1 MSDRIM
7 WLDRVTSTQDV
18 THELAAA
25 GAEDGEAVVAVEQT
39 AGRGSRGRAWASGRG
54 GLWLSVLCRP
64 TAAAPPEALSIRVAL
79 AVAAALEAA
88 GAADIMVKWPN
99 DLMISGRKVGGILA
113 EARWV
118 GDRLG
123 WIAIGVG
130 INVANTLPDELRD
143 AAATVGDRLPGARAS
158 DLAPAI
164 IAAVRA
170 AGSVA
175 GPLDPAEQG
184 DFARRDAIVGRRLVA
199 PVAGVAAGIAADGAL
214 RVRRDDGVVEQVKVG
229 PAVAVSL

>member
-1 MSDRIM
+1 MSGRII
-7 WLDRVTSTQDV
+7 WLDRVASTQDV
-18 THELAAA
+18 IHELAAA
-25 GAEDGEAVVAVEQT
+25 GGEDGAAVVAVEQT

-64 TAAAPPEALSIRVAL
+64 PGAAPPEALSIRVAL
-79 AVAAALEAA
+79 AVAGALEEA
-88 GAADIMVKWPN
+88 GAAGIMVKWPN
-99 DLMISGRKVGGILA
+99 DLMVAGRKLGGILA

-130 INVANTLPDELRD
+130 LNVSNTLPLQLRD
-143 AAATVGDRLPGARAS
+143 AAAALADLVPGARAS

-164 IAAVRA
+164 VTAVRSAGA
-170 AGSVA
+170 AA
-175 GPLDPAEQG
+175 GPLDEVEQ
-184 DFARRDAIVGRRLVA
+184 DELARRDAIAGRRLVS
-199 PVAGVAAGIAADGAL
+199 PVAGTAAGIGPDGAL

-229 PAVAVSL
+229 PAVAASL